1 MRIDE
6 VMTRNLI
13 TVTPST
19 GLEEAAPLFAE
30 HPISGL
36 PVVEDGRLVGV
47 LSESDIVAKETSGYS
62 DDDVSEAEAKHLR
75 RERRAVTVREAMTAD
90 PVTIEPW
97 NSLWAAADRMVVHD
111 VNRLPVVEA
120 HGRLVG
126 IVTRDD
132 LVRACARSDAEV
144 ARNIREQLLPSVGL
158 TSDALDISVSEGI
171 VTVTGEIESEMACS
185 CLRATVHL
193 VPGVVQ
199 VDWQVATPAAV

>member
-19 GLEEAAPLFAE
+19 GLKEAAPLFAE
-30 HPISGL
+30 HHISGL
-36 PVVEDGRLVGV
+36 PVVEGDRLVGV

-62 DDDVSEAEAKHLR
+62 DGDVSEAEAKHLQ

-132 LVRACARSDAEV
+132 LVRAFARSDAEV

-158 TSDALDISVSEGI
+158 PSDALEISVSEGI
-171 VTVTGEIESEMACS
+171 VTVTGEIESEMASS